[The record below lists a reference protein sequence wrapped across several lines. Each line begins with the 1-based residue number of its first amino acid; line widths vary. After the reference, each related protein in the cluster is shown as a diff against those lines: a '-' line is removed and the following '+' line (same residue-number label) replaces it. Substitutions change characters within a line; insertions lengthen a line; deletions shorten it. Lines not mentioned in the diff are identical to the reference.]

1 LYHPDNFDPE
11 QLDSPAEAQLDANKL
26 FMDVQK
32 ARDALTSSGT
42 VGSFNYDWRSG
53 EPVTSHSTEETGHD
67 GSDSP
72 DEDESS
78 YGGTSANSTSDEDVS
93 DSNESGNNERRNN
106 QNGKG
111 SDQTDSPWDT
121 ESRDDVDF
129 GNTVGVDI
137 DDEVEETVST
147 QGTSTQ
153 AGVSRRT
160 ALITLG
166 VGGGG
171 LLAAREIGLFGGGNN
186 DGTTQGEERVVFE
199 PSGSLQEAADRV
211 SPGGV
216 LEIPS
221 GAHSHNFTINKDM
234 SVVAP
239 EGATLVGREEDYS
252 GIMVSDANVKIEGLT
267 IVDFGGKGIHGGG
280 TDQEITLRDVT
291 IEDTGDVGIELTGSR
306 IDLENVNVNGSS
318 ETGIELT
325 SNVNGT
331 VTITGLE
338 VTNIQDSN
346 FGNKTELRGLVVDSG
361 SDVVLNNI
369 EIIGT
374 KGENIHIAGP
384 ASPDAQSIE
393 LQDVF
398 VADSSD
404 GGIHIPG
411 GRGEDSVVFQN
422 IEVRDNEYEGVVIG
436 DENAVNEVRIE
447 DAVIADN
454 NDSGIDAAVSQ
465 TGMFRLVGAELN
477 RNEDDGVG
485 IATDGNGIR
494 VQGGE
499 DVLIQDVTITESG
512 RDNVHILGEYVEG
525 QTVTLRSVVSL
536 NSVSGDGV
544 GVENSRGGSEVTIE
558 DSRSDD
564 NGDYGFNIGGETI
577 RITGTNA
584 SGNSDGALNL
594 RDIDR
599 EDADI
604 QNSF

>member
-1 LYHPDNFDPE
+1 
-11 QLDSPAEAQLDANKL
+11 
-26 FMDVQK
+26 
-32 ARDALTSSGT
+32 
-42 VGSFNYDWRSG
+42 
-53 EPVTSHSTEETGHD
+53 
-67 GSDSP
+67 
-72 DEDESS
+72 
-78 YGGTSANSTSDEDVS
+78 
-93 DSNESGNNERRNN
+93 
-106 QNGKG
+106 
-111 SDQTDSPWDT
+111 
-121 ESRDDVDF
+121 
-129 GNTVGVDI
+129 
-137 DDEVEETVST
+137 
-147 QGTSTQ
+147 
-153 AGVSRRT
+153 
-160 ALITLG
+160 
-166 VGGGG
+166 
-171 LLAAREIGLFGGGNN
+171 
-186 DGTTQGEERVVFE
+186 
-199 PSGSLQEAADRV
+199 
-211 SPGGV
+211 
-216 LEIPS
+216 
-221 GAHSHNFTINKDM
+221 
-234 SVVAP
+234 
-239 EGATLVGREEDYS
+239 
-252 GIMVSDANVKIEGLT
+252 
-267 IVDFGGKGIHGGG
+267 
-280 TDQEITLRDVT
+280 
-291 IEDTGDVGIELTGSR
+291 
-306 IDLENVNVNGSS
+306 
-318 ETGIELT
+318 
-325 SNVNGT
+325 
-331 VTITGLE
+331 
-338 VTNIQDSN
+338 
-346 FGNKTELRGLVVDSG
+346 
-361 SDVVLNNI
+361 
-369 EIIGT
+369 
-374 KGENIHIAGP
+374 
-384 ASPDAQSIE
+384 
-393 LQDVF
+393 VF

-465 TGMFRLVGAELN
+465 TGTFRLVGAELN